1 MRLAFTIVGFIVLA
15 CSPTVSPSPTNPG
28 LPRVLSLENRG
39 GPTLVVNING
49 SEAATIKC
57 GGGTTLTPGGGLPQL
72 PWSLSIVRQ
81 ADATPVFAGEITD
94 LPQWYLQIGETSMG
108 LGSSPPIGPATT
120 CPPPGLATP
129 TVFPEATELLPL
141 IPACLRQAGDAAV
154 GVVDQRPEGW
164 YDQGEAP
171 APSDFP
177 DIRTRVYGPQGLT
190 TPPFEG
196 PSRIV
201 LYETFPASDA
211 YFESRIALSR
221 KNGGEAVAV
230 TVCGEATEAWLD
242 ESTGEL
248 VIGWTDRNKSDVLVA
263 NTADFTVQQLV
274 DSAER
279 VYDCCG

>member
-1 MRLAFTIVGFIVLA
+1 MRLAFAIVGLVVLA
-15 CSPTVSPSPTNPG
+15 CSPVVSPSPTLSG

-39 GPTLVVNING
+39 GPTLVVRVNG

-57 GGGTTLTPGGGLPQL
+57 AGGTTLSPGAGGLPQL

-81 ADATPVFAGEITD
+81 ADATPVYAGEITD

-108 LGSSPPIGPATT
+108 LGSTPPLGPAVS
-120 CPPPGLATP
+120 CPPQESVTP
-129 TVFPEATELLPL
+129 TVVPEATSLG
-141 IPACLRQAGDAAV
+141 IPACVRDTTPAMY
-154 GVVDQRPEGW
+154 GVVELRPDGW
-164 YDQGEAP
+164 FDQGAVSELTG
-171 APSDFP
+171 FP
-177 DIRTRVYGPQGLT
+177 KTRGRVYGPEGIAV
-190 TPPFEG
+190 PPDEG
-196 PSRIV
+196 PGHLA
-201 LYETFPASDA
+201 LYETIPASDA

-230 TVCGEATEAWLD
+230 TVCGEATETWLD

-248 VIGWTDRNKSDVLVA
+248 VIGWTDRTKSDVLVA